1 MAVVLPD
8 GRLRHVE
15 KDILIAKMVKEE
27 ATKRCH
33 KYSKGGQ
40 WSLKDT
46 GFQFCCYCLAFGDC
60 ARGRTVSMVWKCR
73 KENQELQDCIAKQ

>member
-1 MAVVLPD
+1 MMAAVLPD

-15 KDILIAKMVKEE
+15 KDVLIAKMVKEE
-27 ATKRCH
+27 AIRRCQ
-33 KYSKGGQ
+33 KYSK
-40 WSLKDT
+40 
-46 GFQFCCYCLAFGDC
+46 AFGDC